1 MQMGE
6 RCWSVLGNS
15 PAFFEINS
23 KLQHMNF
30 YMIYAKMDGHIIPL
44 EIYTIDEILDSIFAK
59 IELCVMK
66 IGIITPYMYE

>member
-1 MQMGE
+1 
-6 RCWSVLGNS
+6 
-15 PAFFEINS
+15 
-23 KLQHMNF
+23 MNF